1 MPAPR
6 VNLSPMRIGLTGG
19 IGCGKSAAAAAFGR
33 HGFRIVSAD
42 RLAHEALL
50 APGVVRALQERWG
63 DEVLLEN
70 GLPDRKFI
78 AARVFAS
85 PPDRLWLESVIH
97 PVVQQAWQA
106 AVADGSVDWVVEI
119 PLLFE
124 KGWEGRFDRT
134 VCVTASRPRQIER
147 VRERGWTE
155 AELAA
160 RESAQ
165 MPLADK
171 ERRADQV
178 LRNDGTLA
186 ELDAAVGKLVAQWR
200 PPAR

>member
-1 MPAPR
+1 
-6 VNLSPMRIGLTGG
+6 MRIGLTGG
-19 IGCGKSAAAAAFGR
+19 IGCGKTAAAAAFGR
-33 HGFRIVSAD
+33 RGFRIVSAD

-50 APGVVRALQERWG
+50 APGVLRAIQERWG

-78 AARVFAS
+78 AARVFANAA
-85 PPDRLWLESVIH
+85 DRLWLESIIH

-106 AVADGSVDWVVEI
+106 AIADDSADWVVEI

-134 VCVTASRPRQIER
+134 VCLTASRPRQVER

-155 AELAA
+155 AELTA

-165 MPLADK
+165 MPLAEK
-171 ERRADQV
+171 ERRADHV

-186 ELDAAVGKLVAQWR
+186 ELDDAVGKMVAQWR
-200 PPAR
+200 TPAR

>member
-1 MPAPR
+1 
-6 VNLSPMRIGLTGG
+6 MRIGLTGG
-19 IGCGKSAAAAAFGR
+19 IGCGKTAAAAAFGR
-33 HGFRIVSAD
+33 RGFRVVSAD

-50 APGVVRALQERWG
+50 APGVVRAIQERWG

-78 AARVFAS
+78 AERVFAN
-85 PPDRLWLESVIH
+85 PADRLWLESIIH
-97 PVVQQAWQA
+97 PVVQAAWQA
-106 AVADGSVDWVVEI
+106 AIADASVDWVVEI

-134 VCVTASRPRQIER
+134 VCLTASRPRQLER
-147 VRERGWTE
+147 VRGRGWTE
-155 AELAA
+155 VDLAA

-165 MPLADK
+165 LPLAEK
-171 ERRADQV
+171 ERRADHV

-186 ELDAAVGKLVAQWR
+186 ELDDAVGELVARWR
-200 PPAR
+200 APAG

>member
-1 MPAPR
+1 
-6 VNLSPMRIGLTGG
+6 MRIGLTGG
-19 IGCGKSAAAAAFGR
+19 IGCGKTAAAAAFGR

-50 APGVVRALQERWG
+50 APQVVRALQERWG

-85 PPDRLWLESVIH
+85 PADRAWLESLIH
-97 PVVQQAWQA
+97 PVVQAGWQA

-134 VCVTASRPRQIER
+134 VCLSATRPHQLAR
-147 VRERGWTE
+147 VKERGWTE
-155 AELAA
+155 ADLTA

-165 MPLADK
+165 MPLVEK
-171 ERRADQV
+171 ERRANHV

-186 ELDAAVGKLVAQWR
+186 DLDAAVAQLVAQWR
-200 PPAR
+200 TLAR

>member
-1 MPAPR
+1 
-6 VNLSPMRIGLTGG
+6 MRIGLTGG
-19 IGCGKSAAAAAFGR
+19 IGCGKTAAAAAFGR
-33 HGFRIVSAD
+33 RGFRIVSAD

-50 APGVVRALQERWG
+50 APGVLRAIQERWG

-78 AARVFAS
+78 AARVFANAA
-85 PPDRLWLESVIH
+85 DRLWLESIIH

-106 AVADGSVDWVVEI
+106 AIADDSADWVVEI

-134 VCVTASRPRQIER
+134 VCLTASRPRQVER

-155 AELAA
+155 AELTA

-165 MPLADK
+165 MPLAEK
-171 ERRADQV
+171 ERRADHV

-186 ELDAAVGKLVAQWR
+186 ELDDAVGKLVAQWR
-200 PPAR
+200 TPAR